1 MTKKFPAQFGNAPQY
16 RNPSGT
22 IPMPAPR
29 DMPEAVWTQTRYRL
43 DWGTP
48 VAVGPQI
55 VPQRPEGWLWTV
67 QWSTPFFDMR
77 PDLRS
82 SQSQVK
88 EGVPIWR
95 IGGRLYVELMGQ
107 LLAPGGVQYNASVND
122 WYALFN
128 NEPGRLPVQLGG
140 TPDQALMGPQVD
152 VTQIMFPGGAGAI
165 ASLGVFSPPGDQAGG
180 GEGYP
185 VRYWRMN
192 MVLTRFQVGPSQG
205 GQPAPQLTPADFLRV
220 EAAVY

>member
-1 MTKKFPAQFGNAPQY
+1 MTKKFPAQFGNQPQY

-22 IPMPAPR
+22 IPMPSPH

-43 DWGTP
+43 DWGTA
-48 VAVGPQI
+48 VAVDPTQGGLF
-55 VPQRPEGWLWTV
+55 PEGWLWTV
-67 QWSTPFFDMR
+67 NWSSPFFDMR

-88 EGVPIWR
+88 EGVPMWR
-95 IGGRLYVELMGQ
+95 MGARLYVELIGQ
-107 LLAPGGVQYNASVND
+107 LLAPGGVQYGASAND

-128 NEPGRLPVQLGG
+128 NEPGRLPVILGG
-140 TPDQALMGPQVD
+140 NPDQALMGP
-152 VTQIMFPGGAGAI
+152 VTVVTPTFFPATPGATA
-165 ASLGVFSPPGDQAGG
+165 ALGVFSPPGDAAGG

-185 VRYWRMN
+185 VRYWRLN
-192 MVLTRFQVGPSQG
+192 LQFTRFQVGPSQS
-205 GQPAPQLTPADFLRV
+205 QPAPVLNEVDFLRL